1 VTGRAWLDGWR
12 RVGGAP
18 AIIGGLF
25 LITLLAAAPLAAMMR
40 DAMNDDLGASL
51 AADEAADAVNYDW
64 WQEFSSRAGA
74 GSLSATFTPSI
85 LGFATTLDTVSS
97 LMDERPLA
105 PAVAFALAF
114 YGIVWMFVQ
123 GGMLDRLARGRRVG
137 AYGFFAAAGTF
148 FFRFLRLAV
157 AAAIVYWF
165 LFSYVHD
172 WLFARWYPS
181 VTRDLAIERTAFYW
195 RVLMYAIFAALLAMA
210 TLIFDYAKVRAVV
223 EDRRSMLGA
232 LSAAIRFI
240 GRHPARVSGV
250 FALNAV
256 LLLIV
261 IAVWAAIAPGA
272 GGSGLS
278 MWAGVAVSQCY
289 ILARLILKLQVLA
302 SETALFQHSLAHWG
316 YVAAPE
322 AAQPEP
328 PIVQVI

>member
-1 VTGRAWLDGWR
+1 MTRRAWLDGWR

-18 AIIGGLF
+18 AVIGGLF

-40 DAMNDDLGASL
+40 DAIADDLGASL
-51 AADEAADAVNYDW
+51 AADETADAVNYDW

-74 GSLSATFTPSI
+74 GSLGSTLTPSV

-97 LMDERPLA
+97 LVDGRPLA
-105 PAVAFALAF
+105 TALAFALGF
-114 YGIVWMFVQ
+114 YELVWVFVQ
-123 GGMLDRLARGRRVG
+123 GGILDRLARGRRVG

-148 FFRFLRLAV
+148 FFRFLRLGI

-172 WLFARWYPS
+172 WLFTRWYTS
-181 VTRDLAIERTAFYW
+181 VTRDLAVEPTVFYW
-195 RVLMYAIFAALLAMA
+195 RVLMYAIFAALLAIA
-210 TLIFDYAKVRAVV
+210 TLVFDYAKVRAVV

-240 GRHPARVSGV
+240 GRHPARVAGL
-250 FALNAV
+250 FALNAI
-256 LLLIV
+256 LLLVV

-278 MWAGVAVSQCY
+278 MWAVVAVSQCY
-289 ILARLILKLQVLA
+289 ILARLIVKLQVLA

-316 YVAAPE
+316 YTSSAAATPP
-322 AAQPEP
+322 QP
-328 PIVQVI
+328 PIVQTL